1 MMRLKVAI
9 DVWYKSSLNIDASVF
24 ECLMMRDFELSI
36 GVRSVLPL
44 LYICNSVLN
53 RSNKVNLV
61 SLYIPFIIFE
71 INLEYSRRSL

>member
-1 MMRLKVAI
+1 MAI

-61 SLYIPFIIFE
+61 SLYIPFCYI
-71 INLEYSRRSL
+71 